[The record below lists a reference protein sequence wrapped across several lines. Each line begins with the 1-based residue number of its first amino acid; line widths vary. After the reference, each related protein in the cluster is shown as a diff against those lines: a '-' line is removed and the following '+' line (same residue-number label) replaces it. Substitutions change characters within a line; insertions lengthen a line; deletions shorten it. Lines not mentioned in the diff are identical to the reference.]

1 MQRSR
6 FSWKLYA
13 TCAAAI
19 FLTAA
24 AIGVF
29 TLGQL
34 ERVLLREKEDSLH
47 HQAITLA
54 PLAAEVFEGTRAD
67 AQQLVERLS
76 QATDVRITLINLGGT
91 VLADSHEGV
100 ERIGDHSDRPEFVE
114 ARVTGTG
121 QSRRYSR
128 TLEQDFFY
136 VARIARGADDA
147 DVGVVRCSLPVS
159 AIDEQ
164 RASMQ
169 RTLGLGAAVGV
180 VGALLLGWWLT
191 RRIARPL
198 EDLTR
203 VAHGLREGHYE
214 TRTGRLPRDEFGVLG
229 DALNQLGAGM
239 TQRIQELS
247 AEEARLRAML
257 AGMVEGV
264 LAIDEDDYV
273 SFSNTAARRL
283 LGVESLDGGRLWE
296 VVRIAE
302 LDALIQEARGGDDAA
317 RRELFFGD
325 EAGREVILRAQ
336 AHRFRSDVR
345 VGVVVVFHDVTEM
358 RKLERIRRDFVAN
371 VSHEL
376 KTPLTSIRGYVETLL
391 DGAIEDQ
398 DHNVRFLEKIDTN
411 VKRLNHLVSDLL
423 SLARV
428 EERAGGPCLVRVEL
442 ENLVESAVRMHEE
455 AAAGKDIALSV
466 SLPPETPVV
475 FADRE
480 SLIQVINNLTDNAIK
495 YTPAG
500 GAVTVRAAPEGDRV
514 VLEVQD
520 TGVGIPPEDLDRIF
534 ERFYRVDKAR
544 SREVGGAGLGL
555 SIVKHLVQSMNG
567 SVSVESIYQ
576 QGTTFRVSL
585 PADAPA

>member
-214 TRTGRLPRDEFGVLG
+214 TRTGGLPRDEFGVLG

-428 EERAGGPCLVRVEL
+428 EERAGGPRLVRVEL

-544 SREVGGAGLGL
+544 SREVGGTGLGL